1 MKKFKQ
7 IISVL
12 FAVLTLG
19 MCFNLSAFADEFSPS
34 TQPNNGEI
42 IIKNNPD
49 KTNVFINGK
58 KYLGYRLLDLH
69 QDQSTDSSREGYA
82 YTLNKLSNTYFT
94 SDTFTAKYGTTAV
107 NVQKP
112 STVYDFIKA
121 LTTAQ
126 GIEAF
131 ANNFYDF
138 ITTSDF
144 DATGFKVEAT
154 ASNEEAK
161 FENLYLGYYVMFGTS
176 SAHDGDT
183 EIPADEVLTA
193 VMLDTTTYDEDASK
207 YTLTIEPKIGAPTI
221 DKNIVTAD
229 KNGNEKL
236 VKGDDANIGD
246 VVKFRV
252 ESRVPNVIGY
262 TAYDFW
268 MSDTMSKGLTLVD
281 MNSEK
286 PYNAV
291 DKLNEAFTVTFE
303 KADGKRTVIDPEEY
317 DVVAFDG
324 DDGAKVYKLYF
335 KNFYDL
341 VGIDNANY
349 AANTKIFFDYSARL
363 NSDAKIAPTANPNEA
378 VINYS
383 NNPHDNQNGKRTPG
397 TPENPQTPP
406 PGETVKPKVY
416 VYTFEYDVN
425 KFDSNTTT
433 KKLANAEFQL
443 YKGTYDDVT
452 INPAKDDKGYNK
464 VTVVGAE
471 ETDAVQFILQDDGV
485 YRVATQEEID
495 VNIVRDEATG
505 KQLYNDGYAVYKA
518 GSKMTNRVKSDANGK
533 INMIGL
539 DGGLYQATTDSEGNV
554 VWSDTREASP
564 YTLVEVQAP
573 DGYNLLDKPINVKI
587 GAEYDAD
594 GKLTELAAKADGESY
609 DLIANAEDVATLAGI
624 KTDVG
629 NSTGTELPS
638 TGGMGTTIIY
648 LVGGFVILASI
659 IAIMVRT
666 VAKKKKEI

>member
-1 MKKFKQ
+1 MKKFKR

-19 MCFNLSAFADEFSPS
+19 MCFNLSAFADEFNPDS
-34 TQPNNGEI
+34 QPKGEI
-42 IIKNNPD
+42 IIKND
-49 KTNVFINGK
+49 SAKTNVSINGK

-69 QDQSTDSSREGYA
+69 QDQSTDSSREGFA
-82 YTLNKLSNTYFT
+82 YTLNDLSKAYFT
-94 SDTFTAKYGTTAV
+94 SDTFTAKYGADAV
-107 NVQKP
+107 NVEKP

-144 DATGFKVEAT
+144 NAAGFKVEAT
-154 ASNEEAK
+154 AANEEAK
-161 FENLYLGYYVMFGTS
+161 FENLYLGYYVMFGES

-183 EIPADEVLTA
+183 EIPADTVLTA
-193 VMLDTTTYDEDASK
+193 VMLDTTTYDEEAGK

-221 DKNIVTAD
+221 DKNIVTVD
-229 KNGNEKL
+229 KDGNEKL

-246 VVKFRV
+246 VVNFRV

-281 MNSEK
+281 MNSTK

-303 KADGKRTVIDPEEY
+303 KADGTRTVIDPANY

-324 DDGAKVYKLYF
+324 ADGAKVYKLYF
-335 KNFYDL
+335 NDFYNL
-341 VGIDNANY
+341 IGIDNANY

-383 NNPHDNQNGKRTPG
+383 NNPHDNQNGTRRPG
-397 TPENPQTPP
+397 TPEEPQTPP

-425 KFDSNTTT
+425 KFDSTEGANN
-433 KKLANAEFQL
+433 KALANAEFQL

-464 VTVVGAE
+464 VTLNGAE

-495 VNIVRDEATG
+495 ANIVRDEDTG

-539 DGGLYQATTDSEGNV
+539 DGGMYQATAGADGSI
-554 VWSDTREASP
+554 VWSDTREASQ
-564 YTLVEVQAP
+564 YTLVEVKAP
-573 DGYNLLDKPINVKI
+573 DGYNLLEKPINVKI
-587 GAEYDAD
+587 GAEYDVD
-594 GKLTELAAKADGESY
+594 GLLTELAAKADGEDY
-609 DLIANAEDVATLAGI
+609 TLLDEIAGI

-648 LVGGFVILASI
+648 IVGGFIILASI

>member
-1 MKKFKQ
+1 MKNFKR
-7 IISVL
+7 ILSVL

-19 MCFNLSAFADEFSPS
+19 MCFNLSAFADEFSPDS
-34 TQPNNGEI
+34 QPKGEI
-42 IIKNNPD
+42 IIKNNPE
-49 KTNVFINGK
+49 KTNVSINGK
-58 KYLGYRLLDLH
+58 TYLGYRLLDLH
-69 QDQSTDSSREGYA
+69 QEQSADSTREGFA
-82 YTLNKLSNTYFT
+82 YTLNSLSKAYFT
-94 SDTFTAKYGTTAV
+94 SSVFTDKYGATAV
-107 NVQKP
+107 NVEKP
-112 STVYDFIKA
+112 STVYDFISA

-126 GIEAF
+126 SIEAF
-131 ANNFYDF
+131 ANNIYDF
-138 ITTSDF
+138 ITTSGF

-154 ASNEEAK
+154 AANEEAK
-161 FENLYLGYYVMFGTS
+161 FEDLYLGYYVMFGES

-183 EIPADEVLTA
+183 EIPADTVLTA
-193 VMLDTTTYDEDASK
+193 VMLDTTTYDKESGK
-207 YTLTIEPKIGAPTI
+207 YTLTIEPKVGAPTI
-221 DKNIVTAD
+221 DKSILTAD
-229 KNGNEKL
+229 KDGNEAL

-246 VVKFRV
+246 VVNFRV
-252 ESRVPNVIGY
+252 TSCVPDVRGY

-281 MNSEK
+281 MDSEK

-291 DKLNEAFTVTFE
+291 DKLNEAFKVTFV
-303 KADGKRTVIDPEEY
+303 KADGTKTVIDPLNY

-324 DDGAKVYKLYF
+324 ADGAKVYKLYF
-335 KNFYDL
+335 KDFYNL
-341 VGIDNANY
+341 VGIDNATY
-349 AANTKIFFDYSARL
+349 PVNTTILFDYSARL

-383 NNPHDNQNGKRTPG
+383 NNPHDDQNGKRTPG
-397 TPENPQTPP
+397 TPEKPNTPP

-425 KFDSNTTT
+425 KFDTDDET

-443 YKGTYDDVT
+443 YKGTYDDVK
-452 INPAKDDKGYNK
+452 INPEKDDKGYNK

-471 ETDAVQFILQDDGV
+471 EYDAVQFILQDDGV

-495 VNIVRDEATG
+495 ANVVIDTETG
-505 KQLYNDGYAVYKA
+505 KQKYVDGYAVYVD
-518 GSKMTNRVKSDANGK
+518 GSKMTNRVKSDADGK

-539 DGGLYQATTDSEGNV
+539 DGGMYKVKTDADGNV
-554 VWSDTREASP
+554 TVEDTREASK

-573 DGYNLLDKPINVKI
+573 DGYNLLEKPINVKI
-587 GAEYDAD
+587 GAEYETA
-594 GKLTELAAKADGESY
+594 GLLKELATKATGEAY
-609 DLIANAEDVATLAGI
+609 DLIADADNKVTLAGI

-648 LVGGFVILASI
+648 LVGGFIILAAI

-666 VAKKKKEI
+666 VAKKRKEI